1 MSKNFCATVVC
12 VLLAASFALA
22 QDRGTITG
30 TISDT
35 TGAAVPGA
43 TVVLRHPETGLSQ
56 QSVSGTDGGYSFI
69 YLSAGKYTLTV
80 EMAGFRKAE
89 VPEVRVS
96 VNTASRVDVQLQ
108 VGEVTEI
115 VEVTAGATLL
125 QTDRSDLGK
134 VVDNQA
140 IQKLPLFMNG
150 GLRSNL
156 AFAGLNPGVQ
166 MNLTNDPDTTT
177 GSPIIAGGRQVG
189 ASMLVDGAESM
200 SERRNDPAMRVV
212 SAEAIE
218 EFKVQS
224 GAYSAEYGRSSNGI
238 LNYTTKSGTNSLH
251 GSFLVQHRNE
261 HLNADGFFY
270 GPHRDSIQRQ
280 NLQAAY
286 VGGPIYIPKL
296 YDGRNKAFFFF
307 AGERSRYKN
316 LASQDLI
323 TLPIQDFRNGDFR
336 RYTNAAGQM
345 IPLYDPFD
353 ANGNII
359 ANANVR
365 PLLQCNGV
373 QNVICPERISPVAR
387 AIQAYLPLPDNPDV
401 VFNNTTARF
410 NGSRVPGA
418 NNGVYSI
425 KGDYIATDRL
435 RFNGLFSRQ
444 YFDSPP
450 LIGPIPGPL
459 AEAFQE
465 FGVTKYY
472 RLNTDYVIHPNL
484 LNHFTFG
491 VNLRDLGEGPVL
503 GLDDAYRQATL
514 MPGVS
519 ADKAP
524 NYTKYNTEFGNF
536 GGHVNTI
543 SPGRTFSFGDQMA
556 WLKGRHSMKFGFQF
570 SRVNYR
576 RIDCNNCVGTITMGA
591 VGTAGAAATGNPGV
605 SGTTGSSYAA
615 FLLGLA
621 RDGVFNY
628 GADINFIFKYYAWYF
643 QDDIK
648 INNKLTLNVGL
659 RYDLAFPRLEGDR
672 QNSNF
677 NPTLPN
683 PAAGGLP
690 GALEFAGTG
699 PGRSGNDRLQDV
711 RKNGFGPRLGFA
723 YQVTPKTVLRAGGS
737 MIYDSIRE
745 DNNADT
751 GIQGFGGSFNAPPN
765 SLSNGISFL
774 FKNGFLQ
781 FPDLVEASRP
791 PKIDPSLANFQSASY
806 KSREAGKPGY
816 FVDYN
821 FTLEQSLTENTLWRT
836 SFHANY
842 GVKLQVTQ
850 NFNQLDPTYFPIYGT
865 LLSTPLSTAMNDP
878 RVIASGFRLPYPAY
892 PTNFQLQQALRP
904 FPQYTGVSGTS
915 LTGHST
921 YNALETSFEH
931 RFSKGLWALVSYT
944 FSKYLES
951 VEGANVY
958 VNLTDK
964 VVASRD
970 TPQIL
975 VMSYVYDL
983 PFGKGRA
990 LGSGMHPVWNG
1001 ILGNWTI
1008 SGVHR
1013 YQSGNPVGITSS
1025 QNLFGAGNPRPH
1037 YVYGE
1042 AFRNASWNPDDPN
1055 SSYINPAAFVQPAN
1069 MVYGTAAARIP
1080 QLRTPSQLN
1089 EDVAMSKT
1097 FYLGRESTNL
1107 EFRAS
1112 AFNLANRHLLG
1123 GLNTNVTSATFGRF
1137 SNPQSN
1143 QPRNIQFSL
1152 RLTF

>member
-1 MSKNFCATVVC
+1 MTNLLRNLLLASICL
-12 VLLAASFALA
+12 LLAALSAAA

-30 TISDT
+30 RITDS

-43 TVVLRHPETGLSQ
+43 TIVLRHPETGLSQ
-56 QSVSGTDGGYSFI
+56 TTISGAEGTYNFV
-69 YLSAGKYTLTV
+69 YVAAGKYAVTV
-80 EMAGFRKAE
+80 EMPGFRKAE
-89 VPEVRVS
+89 VADVKVS
-96 VNTASRVDVQLQ
+96 VNTATRLDIELQ
-108 VGEVTEI
+108 VGQVTET
-115 VEVTAGATLL
+115 VEVTTSATLL
-125 QTDRSDLGK
+125 QTDRSDLGRI
-134 VVDNQA
+134 VDNRA
-140 IQKLPLFMNG
+140 IQKLPLFMGG

-156 AFAGLNPGVQ
+156 SFAGLNPGVQ

-189 ASMLVDGAESM
+189 ASLLVDGGESM

-224 GAYSAEYGRSSNGI
+224 GGYSAEFGRSSNGV
-238 LNYTTKSGTNSLH
+238 LNYTTKSGTNQLH
-251 GSFLVQHRNE
+251 GSFLAQHRNE
-261 HLNADGFFY
+261 HLNAGGFFY
-270 GPHRDSIQRQ
+270 GPHRESIQRQ
-280 NLQAAY
+280 NLEAAY
-286 VGGPIYIPKL
+286 LGGPIYIPKL
-296 YDGRNKAFFFF
+296 FDGRNKAFFFF
-307 AGERSRYKN
+307 SGERSRYKN
-316 LASQDLI
+316 IASQDLI

-336 RYTNAAGQM
+336 RYTSSSGAV

-353 ANGNII
+353 ASGNII
-359 ANANVR
+359 ANANNRVR
-365 PLLQCNGV
+365 VQCNGV
-373 QNVICPERISPVAR
+373 LNVICPDRISSVAKT
-387 AIQAYLPLPDNPDV
+387 IQGYLPLPDSPDV

-410 NGSRVPGA
+410 NGTRVPGA

-425 KGDYIATDRL
+425 KGDYIATEKL

-444 YFDSPP
+444 YFNSPP

-472 RLNTDYVIHPNL
+472 RLNSDYVMRPTL

-491 VNLRDLGEGPVL
+491 VNFRDLGEGPVL
-503 GLDDAYRQATL
+503 GLDDAYRKATL

-543 SPGRTFSFGDQMA
+543 SPGRTFSFGDQIA
-556 WLKGRHSMKFGFQF
+556 WIKNRHSMKFGFQF
-570 SRVNYR
+570 NRVNYR
-576 RIDCNNCVGTITMGA
+576 RLDCNAC
-591 VGTAGAAATGNPGV
+591 AGNLSFSSASTGNPSV
-605 SGTTGSSYAA
+605 SGTTGSNYAS
-615 FLLGLA
+615 FLLGLSS
-621 RDGVFNY
+621 GGSFNY
-628 GADINFIFKYYAWYF
+628 GADIDFIFKYAAWYF

-648 INNKLTLNVGL
+648 LTNRLTINAGL
-659 RYDLAFPRLEGDR
+659 RYDVAWPRLEADR

-677 NPTLPN
+677 NPLLAN
-683 PAAGGLP
+683 PGAGNLL
-690 GALEFAGTG
+690 GALEFAGSGT
-699 PGRSGNDRLQDV
+699 GRSGNDRLQDV
-711 RKNGFGPRLGFA
+711 RMNGFGPRLGFA
-723 YQVTPKTVLRAGGS
+723 YQLTSRTVLRAGGS
-737 MIYDSIRE
+737 VIYDSIRE

-751 GIQGFGGSFNAPPN
+751 GIQGFGGTFNAPAN
-765 SLSNGISFL
+765 YLSNGISFT

-821 FTLEQSLTENTLWRT
+821 FTLEHSLTTNTLWRT

-842 GVKLQVTQ
+842 GIKLQVTQ
-850 NFNQLDPTYFPIYGT
+850 NFNQLDPKYFPTYGT
-865 LLSTPLSTAMNDP
+865 LLSTPLSTALTDS
-878 RVIASGFRLPYPAY
+878 RVIASGFRLPYSTY
-892 PTNFQLQQALRP
+892 PTNLQLQQALRP
-904 FPQYTGVSGTS
+904 YPQYTGVSGTS

-958 VNLTDK
+958 DKLTDK

-970 TPQIL
+970 TPHIL
-975 VMSYVYDL
+975 VISYVYDL
-983 PFGKGRA
+983 PFGKGKA
-990 LGSGMHPVWNG
+990 MGASMHPVLNAL
-1001 ILGNWTI
+1001 LGNWTL
-1008 SGVHR
+1008 SGVQR
-1013 YQSGNPVGITSS
+1013 YQSGNPVSVGSS
-1025 QNLFGAGNPRPH
+1025 QNLFGAGNARPN

-1042 AFRNASWNPDDPN
+1042 ALLNSAWNPDDPT
-1055 SSYINPAAFVQPAN
+1055 SSYINPRAFVQPAN

-1080 QLRTPSQLN
+1080 QLRTPSQMN
-1089 EDVAMSKT
+1089 EDVALGKT
-1097 FYLGRESTNL
+1097 FFFGRERSNL

-1112 AFNLANRHLLG
+1112 AFNVANRHLLG
-1123 GLNTNVTSATFGRF
+1123 GLSTNVTSNTYGRF
-1137 SNPQSN
+1137 SNPQAN
-1143 QPRNIQFSL
+1143 NPRNVQFSL
-1152 RLTF
+1152 RLSF

>member
-1 MSKNFCATVVC
+1 MRKTLLTTVIC
-12 VLLAASFALA
+12 VFLAASFAFA

-30 TISDT
+30 TITDSS
-35 TGAAVPGA
+35 GAAVPGA
-43 TVVLRHPETGLSQ
+43 NIILRHPETGLSQ
-56 QSVSGTDGGYSFI
+56 NAVSAADGGYSFL
-69 YLSAGKYTLTV
+69 YLSAGKYALTV
-80 EMAGFRKAE
+80 EMPGFRKAE
-89 VPEVRVS
+89 VSDVRVN
-96 VNTASRVDVQLQ
+96 VNTTSRVDVQLQ
-108 VGEVTEI
+108 LGEVLQT
-115 VEVTAGATLL
+115 VQVTAAASLL
-125 QTDRSDLGK
+125 QTERSDLGRI
-134 VVDNQA
+134 VDNQA

-224 GAYSAEYGRSSNGI
+224 GAYSAEFGRSSNGV

-251 GSFLVQHRNE
+251 GSILAQHRNE

-280 NLQAAY
+280 NLDAVQL
-286 VGGPIYIPKL
+286 GGPIYIPKL

-307 AGERSRYKN
+307 AGERSRFKN
-316 LASQDLI
+316 IASQDLI
-323 TLPIQDFRNGDFR
+323 TLPIADFRNGDFR
-336 RYTNAAGQM
+336 RYTNAAGAV

-359 ANANVR
+359 ANANSR
-365 PLLQCNGV
+365 TRLQCNGV
-373 QNVICPERISPVAR
+373 LNVMCADRIGPIAR
-387 AIQAYLPLPDNPDV
+387 AIQAHLPLPDNPNL

-410 NGSRVPGA
+410 NGTRVPGA

-425 KGDYIATDRL
+425 KGDFNPTEKL

-444 YFDSPP
+444 YFNSPP

-472 RLNTDYVIHPNL
+472 RLNSDYVFRPNL

-503 GLDDAYRQATL
+503 GLDDAYRKATL

-524 NYTKYNTEFGNF
+524 NYTKYLTEFGNF

-543 SPGRTFSFGDQMA
+543 SPGRTYSAGDQVA
-556 WLKGRHSMKFGFQF
+556 WIRGRHGMKFGFQF
-570 SRVNYR
+570 ARINYR
-576 RIDCNNCVGTITMGA
+576 RIDCNNCVGSISTSSA
-591 VGTAGAAATGNPGV
+591 STGNPSV
-605 SGTTGSSYAA
+605 SGSTGSGYAS

-621 RDGVFNY
+621 SAGVFNY

-648 INNKLTLNVGL
+648 VNNKFTLNVGL
-659 RYDLAFPRLEGDR
+659 RYDLAFPRLEQHR

-677 NPTLPN
+677 NPKLPN
-683 PAAGGLP
+683 PGAGGLP
-690 GALEFAGTG
+690 GALEFAGNGT
-699 PGRSGNDRLQDV
+699 GRSGQDILQDV

-723 YQVTPKTVLRAGGS
+723 YQVTPNTVVRAGGS
-737 MIYDSIRE
+737 IIYDSNRE

-751 GIQGFGGSFNAPPN
+751 GIQGFGGSFNAPG
-765 SLSNGISFL
+765 SFVSNGISFT

-791 PKIDPSLANFQSASY
+791 PRVDPSLANFQSASY

-816 FVDYN
+816 FADYN
-821 FTLEQSLTENTLWRT
+821 LTLERSLSANTLWRT

-842 GVKLQVTQ
+842 GIKLQVTQ
-850 NFNQLDPTYFPIYGT
+850 NFNQLDPRYFAIYGN
-865 LLSTPLSTAMNDP
+865 LLSSPLSTALNDP
-878 RVIASGFRLPYPAY
+878 RVIASGFKLPYPRY
-892 PTNFQLQQALRP
+892 PTNLQLQQALRP

-931 RFSKGLWALVSYT
+931 RFSHGLWALVSYT

-951 VEGANVY
+951 TEGANVY
-958 VNLTDK
+958 EHLTDK

-970 TPQIL
+970 TPHIL
-975 VMSYVYDL
+975 IASYVYDL
-983 PFGKGRA
+983 PFGKGKA
-990 LGSGMHPVWNG
+990 LLSDMHPVLNG

-1008 SGVHR
+1008 SAVHR
-1013 YQSGNPVGITSS
+1013 YQSGNPIGVGSS
-1025 QNLFGAGNPRPH
+1025 QNLFGAGNARPN
-1037 YVYGE
+1037 VIAGE
-1042 AFRNASWNPDDPN
+1042 PLRNPNWNPDDPN
-1055 SSYINPAAFVQPAN
+1055 SPYINPKAFVQPSN
-1069 MVYGTAAARIP
+1069 MVYGNAPARIP
-1080 QLRTPSQLN
+1080 QLRTPRQLN
-1089 EDVAMSKT
+1089 EDVALSKT
-1097 FYLGRESTNL
+1097 FYMGKETRNL

-1112 AFNLANRHLLG
+1112 AFNIANRHLLG
-1123 GLNTNVTSATFGRF
+1123 GLSTGVTSSTFGRF

-1143 QPRNIQFSL
+1143 QPRNIQFAL
-1152 RLTF
+1152 RFSF